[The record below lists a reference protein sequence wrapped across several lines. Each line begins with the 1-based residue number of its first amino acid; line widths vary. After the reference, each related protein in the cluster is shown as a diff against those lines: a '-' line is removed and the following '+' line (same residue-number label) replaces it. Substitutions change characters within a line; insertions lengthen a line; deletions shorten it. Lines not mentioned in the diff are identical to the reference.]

1 MNEPHTLTMRVA
13 GSLAEIPAG
22 QWDALAGSQPFLRH
36 GFLHAFE
43 RSGCVGPGTGWTPCH
58 LTLWEGGRLAAA
70 LPLYEKTHSLGE
82 FVFDWSWAEAWER
95 AGGRYY
101 PKLLTGIPFT
111 PVAGRRLLA
120 DGPAARTALIDQAL
134 AFARARALS
143 SWHVTF
149 PGEADLRALAAAG
162 LHLRRSV
169 QFHWHNDGYA
179 GFEDFLGALHR
190 DKRKKIRQERRRV
203 REAGVAIE
211 RIPGHAVSEADW
223 DFFYRCHRQTY
234 AERGRQPYLS
244 AAFFLML
251 AEAMPDNLVLV
262 LARRGGEPLAAALD
276 VFDAE
281 RLYGRYWGAVEHVP
295 GLHFE
300 VCYYQGIEFC
310 IERGLSVFEGG
321 AQGEHKLARGLAP
334 VLTHSAHW
342 IADAGFSAAVGRFLA
357 REAAGVA
364 AYVEELDAHSP
375 FRVPGNDAP

>member
-1 MNEPHTLTMRVA
+1 MDEPHTLTMRVT

-22 QWDALAGSQPFLRH
+22 HWDALAGSQPFLRH
-36 GFLHAFE
+36 AFLHAFE

-120 DGPAARTALIDQAL
+120 AGPAARTALIDQAL

-149 PGEADLRALAAAG
+149 PGEADLLALAAAG
-162 LHLRRSV
+162 LHRRRSV

-179 GFEDFLGALHR
+179 GFEDFLGALQR

-211 RIPGHAVSEADW
+211 RIPGREVSEADW

-251 AEAMPDNLVLV
+251 AEAMPDNLLLV
-262 LARRGGEPLAAALD
+262 LARRGREPLAAALD

-321 AQGEHKLARGLAP
+321 AQGEHKLARGLVP

-342 IADAGFSAAVGRFLA
+342 IADPGFSAAVGRFLA